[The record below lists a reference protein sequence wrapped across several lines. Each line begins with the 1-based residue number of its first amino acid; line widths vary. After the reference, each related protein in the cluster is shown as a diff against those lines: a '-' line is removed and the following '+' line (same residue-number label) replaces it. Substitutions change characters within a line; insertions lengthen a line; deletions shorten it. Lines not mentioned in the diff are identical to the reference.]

1 MMAKLRQRHTFRGR
15 VRPPT
20 KHPRNPYPPPG
31 SHVEPSLRTG
41 FFFFCCES
49 VGCVTGHG
57 QNGTEREPRLRCW
70 HLHCEQLIGRRGT
83 VRRVT
88 PVRKRHGT
96 PVRRAPR
103 VARTAVPGPTRSHC
117 AVTVATYRRLRI
129 GLCAGL
135 SIFLADENRSRCF
148 LTWLIRCLLCVMIAS
163 SILLE
168 AKYTFH

>member
-1 MMAKLRQRHTFRGR
+1 M
-15 VRPPT
+15 
-20 KHPRNPYPPPG
+20 
-31 SHVEPSLRTG
+31 
-41 FFFFCCES
+41 
-49 VGCVTGHG
+49 
-57 QNGTEREPRLRCW
+57 
-70 HLHCEQLIGRRGT
+70 
-83 VRRVT
+83 RRVT

-117 AVTVATYRRLRI
+117 AVTVATYRRLHI
-129 GLCAGL
+129 GL